1 MTQPLLADYFPI
13 LVFLGIAGGIA
24 IAMVGGSLLVAR
36 QKPIAVGEIVGDDY
50 VVHSGLKTGEQI
62 IVSNL
67 QKIGDGA
74 PVRPVP
80 ADAPAPQAAS

>member
-1 MTQPLLADYFPI
+1 MS
-13 LVFLGIAGGIA
+13 
-24 IAMVGGSLLVAR
+24 GSRVTSKTTLIW

-50 VVHSGLKTGEQI
+50 VVRSGLKTGEQI

>member
-1 MTQPLLADYFPI
+1 
-13 LVFLGIAGGIA
+13 
-24 IAMVGGSLLVAR
+24 
-36 QKPIAVGEIVGDDY
+36 VGDDY
-50 VVHSGLKTGEQI
+50 VVQSGLKTGEQV

-80 ADAPAPQAAS
+80 ADAPAPQAAG